1 MVTNDRNKTRQKLWW
16 RLAHWLWRWEQQIA
30 LGRKMAPVLISL
42 AVFSGLATY
51 VVVTDADKFGANSV
65 SASTLL
71 KVDLVLLLLLSAVI
85 IHHIARIWG
94 ERRSGSA
101 GSKLH
106 VRLVVLFSIVT
117 ITPTI
122 LVAVFSMLF
131 FNLGVQNWF
140 SERVQTA
147 LGESRAVARSYLAEH
162 QRQIGGDALAMAND
176 LNRDGSILIRSPQ
189 RFMQIVLAQAA
200 LRGLTEVIV
209 FDTAGRILAKTGFA
223 FSMELSIEQIPLW
236 AYEKARNGEVA
247 ILTTDEDDRVRA
259 LVHLEGM
266 FSDAFLYVGR
276 FVDPKVIAHMER
288 TEEAVSAYEDLERIH
303 SSLEV
308 TFSALFAVVALLLLL
323 AAVWIGLNLATR
335 LAHPI
340 AELIDAAERIRSGD
354 LSARVYDLGSDEIG
368 LLSRAFNR
376 MTRQLSDQHQ
386 ELMTA
391 NRELDERRRFTETVL
406 EGVSAGVIGLD
417 VHGIIEL
424 PNRSACDLLGCEP
437 ETLIGRP
444 LDAVFPEMAEQ
455 LGQLVRTPDR
465 LFQKEIKVLFQ
476 GRPRTLLVRLATE
489 RLEDDN
495 IIIGY
500 VLTFDDVTELVS
512 AQRKA
517 AWADI
522 ARRIAHEIK
531 NPLTP
536 IQLSAERLRRKYLK
550 EIKSDPEIFITCTDT
565 IVRQVGDIGRMV
577 DEFSAFARMPVPIMK
592 PENLCSLV
600 HQTVF
605 LAQSG
610 YAAIRFE
617 EKVPSEDIVITCD
630 GRQISQA
637 LTNLLKNAVEAI
649 EARQEK
655 MTVQGRVIVSVA
667 RNHDIVRITVDDNGR
682 GLPQEQRDVL
692 TEPYVTTRVK
702 GTGLGLAIVKKI
714 MEDHQGE
721 LTLEDLPLGDSELD
735 GARVILIFHA
745 EHDGMEMK
753 PLEETNGIT
762 LHGA

>member
-1 MVTNDRNKTRQKLWW
+1 MTSDKKETRQGLLL
-16 RLAHWLWRWEQQIA
+16 RLARWTWRWGQQIA
-30 LGRKMAPVLISL
+30 LGRKIAPILISL
-42 AVFSGLATY
+42 AVFAGLATY
-51 VVVTDADKFGANSV
+51 VVVTDSNMFGANSV
-65 SASTLL
+65 SVSTLL

-122 LVAVFSMLF
+122 LMAVFSMLF

-147 LGESRAVARSYLAEH
+147 LGESRAVARSYLEEH

-209 FDTAGRILAKTGFA
+209 FDTSGRILAKTGFA
-223 FSMELSIEQIPLW
+223 FSMELSLEQIPLW

-259 LVHLEGM
+259 LVRLDGL
-266 FSDAFLYVGR
+266 FNDAFLYVGR

-288 TEEAVSAYEDLERIH
+288 TEEAVSTYEDLERIH

-323 AAVWIGLNLATR
+323 AAVWVGLNLATR
-335 LAHPI
+335 LARPI

-354 LSARVYDLGSDEIG
+354 LTARVYDLGSDEVG

-386 ELMTA
+386 ELITA

-417 VHGIIEL
+417 VHGVIEL

-444 LDAVFPEMAEQ
+444 LVDIFPEMAEQ
-455 LGQLVRTPDR
+455 LENLIRTPDR
-465 LFQKEIKVLFQ
+465 LFQKEVKVLFQ
-476 GRPRTLLVRLATE
+476 GRPRTLLVRLAAE
-489 RLEDDN
+489 RLEDEN
-495 IIIGY
+495 VIIGY

-517 AWADI
+517 AWADV

-536 IQLSAERLRRKYLK
+536 IQLSAERLKRKYLK
-550 EIKSDPEIFITCTDT
+550 EIKSDPEIFVTCTDT

-577 DEFSAFARMPVPIMK
+577 DEFSAFARMPVPVMK

-600 HQTVF
+600 HQTIF
-605 LAQSG
+605 LARSG

-617 EKVPSEDIVITCD
+617 EKPSSEEIVITCD

-637 LTNLLKNAVEAI
+637 LTNLMKNAVEAI
-649 EARQEK
+649 EARREK
-655 MTVQGRVIVSVA
+655 EPIEGRVIISVEK
-667 RNHDIVRITVDDNGR
+667 NNDTVRVIVDDNGK
-682 GLPQEQRDVL
+682 GLPQDQRDVL
-692 TEPYVTTRVK
+692 TEPYVTTRAK

-721 LTLEDLPLGDSELD
+721 LFLEDLPIGDSELD
-735 GARVILIFHA
+735 GARVILTFHA
-745 EHDGMEMK
+745 GHDGIGIK
-753 PLEETNGIT
+753 SPVETDGTT